1 MNVDG
6 PTHPQE
12 AGRCSREEPRVPPF
26 RVEHADKLAHRLAL
40 LDRLVAEQ
48 AGGLLLLPDVVPHQI
63 LQGDVQGRQQPRHV
77 HVRAEIL
84 VNHLVIECCV
94 DGRKEGR

>member
-48 AGGLLLLPDVVPHQI
+48 AGGLLLLPDVQTQVEGVDTRI
-63 LQGDVQGRQQPRHV
+63 RTNLVERG
-77 HVRAEIL
+77 VRY
-84 VNHLVIECCV
+84 
-94 DGRKEGR
+94 